1 MYLGLLLIPCASL
14 LSAILNGLILHESK
28 EDGEKVIEMIK
39 KNHLL
44 FSKKQKKKNQEL
56 NF

>member
-39 KNHLL
+39 KKSPIV
-44 FSKKQKKKNQEL
+44 FKETKKEKPRA
-56 NF
+56 